1 MITKIIKEL
10 RHLYD
15 GHIAEHAQ
23 RMLEKHLEKVEAQE
37 KPYMGSRIGFG
48 ATLRKPPNG
57 SAG

>member
-1 MITKIIKEL
+1 MIIRIIKGL

-48 ATLRKPPNG
+48 ATLRKPSSG
-57 SAG
+57 SGG